1 MEPTFVKTSAAST
14 GVVRTGVISTG
25 VVSTGVEILKL
36 LVEEIQDYA
45 FLRKPGRKHLKL
57 GQTDSGDGA
66 QPPAPEVL
74 ILD

>member
-14 GVVRTGVISTG
+14 GVVSTGVI
-25 VVSTGVEILKL
+25 STGVEILKL

-66 QPPAPEVL
+66 QHPAPEVL